1 MVYTPFSC
9 LVRKPVACRPANTKR
24 EMWFEFEGWCKLIN
38 ELKNLETPLYLA
50 AVIDDKDIFKS
61 LIEHKSVDKTVV
73 NRVYI
78 TFIIAKSRH

>member
-1 MVYTPFSC
+1 
-9 LVRKPVACRPANTKR
+9 
-24 EMWFEFEGWCKLIN
+24 MWFEFEGWCKLIN

-73 NRVYI
+73 NRV
-78 TFIIAKSRH
+78 